1 MKVCLLICL
10 GVLLTV
16 EGLGQDQKGQGQQ
29 VQRDQ
34 TVQSSGQN
42 PSSQTTKLAQPDAPL
57 PKTQGPVT
65 PLPTVRNND
74 DPYYDPSSVERKKN
88 SFVYEEFTVR
98 KQKYEEAREQ
108 ALARRDR
115 GEKVK
120 EPEQSQIY
128 LIDELELIGVV
139 ERNDGEL
146 EALVRPTISG
156 ESSFTIRKGSRL
168 FNGYVDKIIFKPEKR
183 LVVQPQ
189 VILVETPPKGK
200 KVKGETITLTTE
212 KKRRVAAA
220 GKGMSGNEA

>member
-1 MKVCLLICL
+1 MDAWSQDRKP
-10 GVLLTV
+10 V
-16 EGLGQDQKGQGQQ
+16 E
-29 VQRDQ
+29 RDQ
-34 TVQSSGQN
+34 PVQATGQN
-42 PSSQTTKLAQPDAPL
+42 PSPQPTKPNQPDTPL
-57 PKTQGPVT
+57 PRAQGPVT
-65 PLPTVRNND
+65 PLPAVRNND

-88 SFVYEEFTVR
+88 SYVYEEFTLR

-120 EPEQSQIY
+120 EPEQSEIY
-128 LIDELELIGVV
+128 LIDELELIGVI
-139 ERNDGEL
+139 EKKDGEL

-156 ESSFTIRKGSRL
+156 EGSFTLRKGSRL

-200 KVKGETITLTTE
+200 KVKGETIILTQE
-212 KKRRVAAA
+212 KKRRVATA
-220 GKGMSGNEA
+220 GKGMDQNEA